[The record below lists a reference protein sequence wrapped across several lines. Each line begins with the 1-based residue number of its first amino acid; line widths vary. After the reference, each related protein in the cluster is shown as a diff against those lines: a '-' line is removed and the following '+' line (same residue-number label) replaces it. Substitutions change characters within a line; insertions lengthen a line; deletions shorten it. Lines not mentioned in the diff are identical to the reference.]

1 MANINASFKQQVLRI
16 LSNFK
21 KVHELKDEESTVLFT
36 VFQHSMIYTPFAFI
50 VMDNYFKPT
59 IQSARSIV
67 CLFRLFDY
75 IEVHFSILGL
85 RGNKLDMKAVHKFH
99 SLLEQPQNFPTLV
112 WLDFRNNIGINT
124 IPGEL
129 VQLFMQRRTNHRGSK
144 ETADEKSA
152 ISIQDAINGK
162 VV

>member
-1 MANINASFKQQVLRI
+1 MLR
-16 LSNFK
+16 L
-21 KVHELKDEESTVLFT
+21 
-36 VFQHSMIYTPFAFI
+36 PFF
-50 VMDNYFKPT
+50 
-59 IQSARSIV
+59 
-67 CLFRLFDY
+67 
-75 IEVHFSILGL
+75 ILGL
-85 RGNKLDMKAVHKFH
+85 RGNKLDMKTVYKIH
-99 SLLEQPQNFPTLV
+99 SLLEQPENFPSLV

-129 VQLFMQRRTNHRGSK
+129 VKLFMQRRTKHRDSK